1 MVNAP
6 EPQAP
11 AHRLVAIVLAAG
23 ASRRFGRDKL
33 LAPLAG
39 RPVLWHAIDGIARS
53 RLVGAIVVVAGA
65 HNAAA
70 VRELVTIAGWRQVCA
85 VCEGG
90 GRRQDSVRAG
100 LAAAPPSAYVLV
112 HDGARPL
119 VTPALVARGL
129 RAAERWGAA
138 TAGLPVVDTVKAVDA
153 AERVRETLDRQ
164 TLRLI
169 QTPQVFRRDLLEAAH
184 RQVPDEVT
192 DDAAMVERLG
202 QSVAVFAGSRENLK
216 ITEPADLAL
225 AEAHLQARHGG
236 RPAAMARVG
245 YGYDVHRLAPGRRL
259 VLGGVELAH
268 PVSLGLLGHS
278 DADVLTHAIMD
289 ALLGAAGLGDI
300 GQHFPPSDPAY
311 RDADS
316 VDLLRRVARL
326 LRKAGWRV
334 VNVDATVVAE
344 APRLAPHVAAMR
356 ERLGAALGIASAR
369 VSVKATTAEGLGP
382 IGAGEGIEARA
393 VALLDRTGGGP

>member
-1 MVNAP
+1 MNAAQVQP
-6 EPQAP
+6 RAQ
-11 AHRLVAIVLAAG
+11 RLVALILAAG
-23 ASRRFGRDKL
+23 RGQRFGRDKL
-33 LAPLAG
+33 LALLAG

-70 VRELVTIAGWRQVCA
+70 VRELVAAGGWRKVCA
-85 VCEGG
+85 VCQGG
-90 GRRQDSVRAG
+90 ARRQDSVWAG

-119 VTPALVARGL
+119 VSPTLVARGL

-138 TAGLPVVDTVKAVDA
+138 TAGLPSSDTVKAVDES
-153 AERVRETLDRQ
+153 ERVRETLDRRM
-164 TLRLI
+164 LRLI

-184 RQVPDEVT
+184 RQVTEDVT
-192 DDAAMVERLG
+192 DDATMVERLG
-202 QSVAVFAGSRENLK
+202 HPVGVFAGSLENLK
-216 ITEPADLAL
+216 ITTPADLAL
-225 AEAHLQARHGG
+225 AEALLLARQGS
-236 RPAAMARVG
+236 RLALRARVG
-245 YGYDVHRLAPGRRL
+245 YGYDVHRLVPGRRL

-268 PVSLGLLGHS
+268 PAGLGLLGHS

-300 GQHFPPSDPAY
+300 GAHFPPSDPAY

-316 VDLLRRVARL
+316 VALLKQVARL
-326 LRKAGWRV
+326 LRAAGWCV
-334 VNVDATVVAE
+334 VNVDATVVTE
-344 APRLAPHVAAMR
+344 APRLVPHIAAMR
-356 ERLGAALGIASAR
+356 ERLGAALGIAPAR

-393 VALLDRTGGGP
+393 VALLDRVSGGS